1 MGIDIEHEPVKKT
14 SFYIRITVSLL
25 ATLFFVWLA
34 FRGKDL
40 GQLIDTLLRQSLLWF
55 VGLFALHTFSHLLR
69 AIRWKLLIEPVKKN
83 ISLHA
88 AFSSLMIGFMIN
100 GILPRA
106 GEFVRSYV
114 LGKKEH
120 IPTSALLSTVILE
133 RLLDFISFA
142 TVLLTVVFFN
152 AESIMMWFPFLSGSE
167 WVLNIFAVLLFLFFI
182 TLFLKSRII
191 FSFVKKISVIAP
203 AASRKKIDSMMESF
217 LRGFQASTVEK
228 NYGMIALLTFSIW
241 FTYIIILY
249 LPFQLFGLADLTI
262 LSAATLQI
270 SSGIASAMP
279 TPNGIGSYHSFI
291 AFTLVKALH
300 ADETNAFAYVV
311 YTHAILYLCTLLIG
325 SAYLLKENIHFTELM
340 KAKQEE

>member
-1 MGIDIEHEPVKKT
+1 VKKG
-14 SFYIRITVSLL
+14 SFYIRIAVSLL
-25 ATLFFVWLA
+25 LTLLFIWIA
-34 FRGKDL
+34 FREKDL
-40 GQLIDTLLRQSLLWF
+40 GELTNTMLRQPLIWF

-69 AIRWKLLIEPVKKN
+69 AIRWKILIEPVKKD

-106 GEFVRSYV
+106 GELVRSYV

-142 TVLLTVVFFN
+142 TVLLTVVILN
-152 AESIMMWFPFLSGSE
+152 VESIMLWFPFLSGTE
-167 WVLNIFAVLLFLFFI
+167 WVLYIIASFLFILFI
-182 TLFLKSRII
+182 TLFLTSGIV
-191 FSFVKKISVIAP
+191 FSFVKKISALAP
-203 AASRKKIDSMMESF
+203 SASRKKIDGIMDSF
-217 LRGFQASTVEK
+217 IHGFQASTEQK
-228 NYGMIALLTFSIW
+228 NYGIIALLTFSIW
-241 FTYIIILY
+241 FTYIVLLY
-249 LPFQLFGLADLTI
+249 LPFRLFGMTDLTM

-291 AFTLVKALH
+291 AITLEQVFHINESTAL
-300 ADETNAFAYVV
+300 AYVV
-311 YTHAILYLCTLLIG
+311 YTHAILYLCPLLIG
-325 SAYLLKENIHFTELM
+325 SGYLLKENIRFSELM
-340 KAKQEE
+340 KANREE